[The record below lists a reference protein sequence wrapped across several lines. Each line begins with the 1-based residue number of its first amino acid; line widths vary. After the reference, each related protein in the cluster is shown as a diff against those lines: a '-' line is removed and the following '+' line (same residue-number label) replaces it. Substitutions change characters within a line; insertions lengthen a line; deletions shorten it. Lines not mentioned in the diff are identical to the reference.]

1 MRDKEGLTLQ
11 CLYYGSKRENMVSGF
26 IHLQYGD
33 IITISN
39 HGRFVFGTGWFIF
52 IMINDSMREFA
63 LMRELEDAI
72 NTNRLQTGIDVML
85 DHSISIFY
93 LDKSLVHRNKELFLS
108 LSTKLKESSFL
119 LHRITNNF
127 PSGKQFS

>member
-1 MRDKEGLTLQ
+1 
-11 CLYYGSKRENMVSGF
+11 MVSGF

-33 IITISN
+33 IMTITN
-39 HGRFVFGTGWFIF
+39 QGKFVYGTGWFIL
-52 IMINDSMREFA
+52 ITIKDSIKDFVFMP
-63 LMRELEDAI
+63 ELDEAI
-72 NTNRLQTGIDVML
+72 NTNKLQTGIDVML
-85 DHSISIFY
+85 DHSISTFY